1 MELFDEKGRLTDEAV
16 AYAKNVPIVEYLEEQ
31 GFMMTRQGNSKYYN
45 LDDHDSFVVDAE
57 QNMYFWNSRQRGGNI
72 INLLQDE
79 ELFGMKFRE
88 AVIELNSK
96 NNQRIQS
103 DHGMHWRNEKEKE
116 PYAFPVDNMV
126 KDPSRV
132 REYLINDRKLNP
144 DIVNTLMSKGF
155 IRQDERNNAVYTWVN
170 NGEIVGHNSEGS
182 YKKKDGG
189 RYKHIASGANQKFG
203 FSFKTS
209 PNKDIRN
216 IYFFE
221 SEVDAISYAS
231 LNGLTP
237 NSKYVSMRGVNNPSI
252 IYQQILEVGQNTGKI
267 PNVVYAVD
275 NDEAGLKFNQDKIE
289 NNLVHREHGEMP
301 IFFAVPP
308 KKENV
313 KDWNDELVRRNGHA
327 YQEHEKNIPL
337 SKKQYLQNYRHRESS
352 REMEI
357 E

>member
-31 GFMMTRQGNSKYYN
+31 GFMMTRQGNSKYFN

-88 AVIELNSK
+88 AVIELNS
-96 NNQRIQS
+96 
-103 DHGMHWRNEKEKE
+103 RNKKEKK

-189 RYKHIASGANQKFG
+189 RY
-203 FSFKTS
+203 
-209 PNKDIRN
+209 
-216 IYFFE
+216 
-221 SEVDAISYAS
+221 
-231 LNGLTP
+231 
-237 NSKYVSMRGVNNPSI
+237 
-252 IYQQILEVGQNTGKI
+252 
-267 PNVVYAVD
+267 
-275 NDEAGLKFNQDKIE
+275 
-289 NNLVHREHGEMP
+289 
-301 IFFAVPP
+301 
-308 KKENV
+308 
-313 KDWNDELVRRNGHA
+313 
-327 YQEHEKNIPL
+327 
-337 SKKQYLQNYRHRESS
+337 
-352 REMEI
+352 
-357 E
+357 